1 MLPVVVV
8 VELAPADAPPTLADV
23 LLDSCSVALRRGTC
37 ARADT
42 LEASSAQATAVIVW
56 NGLDVRIEVGVQRE
70 GRPLWVLRELTF
82 SSSDPEVERWRAAG
96 LTVASLVG
104 EVQPWVST
112 PQPKPKP
119 PLPAAPVQGKEEL
132 TSRSDANLGVSAL
145 VGPGLSSG
153 GVRVGGKLDAAHRVW
168 GPVFV
173 MGAVDH
179 SVGLGTSEDLSVA
192 WTSAAVSGLYMTG
205 VASGL
210 ELGASGG
217 VVLQRMAASTKSE
230 PTDSGSQWDPGVAL
244 GVLARW
250 PANESLSIRGGVDA
264 RQFWRGAEIRVGGEE
279 AGKSSRWTALVWLG
293 LQWSLTPG
301 VR

>member
-8 VELAPADAPPTLADV
+8 VELAPADAPPTLADA
-23 LLDSCSVALRRGTC
+23 LLDSCSVALRRGIC

-70 GRPLWVLRELTF
+70 GRPLWVLRELSF

-104 EVQPWVST
+104 EVQPWVSA
-112 PQPKPKP
+112 PQPKP
-119 PLPAAPVQGKEEL
+119 PLPAAPVQRKEEPTL
-132 TSRSDANLGVSAL
+132 RSDANLGVSAL

-168 GPVFV
+168 GPAFV
-173 MGAVDH
+173 LGSVDH
-179 SVGLGTSEDLSVA
+179 SVGLGTRQDLSVA
-192 WTSAAVSGLYMTG
+192 WTSAAASGLYMPD

-217 VVLQRMAASTKSE
+217 IVLQRMAASTKSE

-250 PANESLSIRGGVDA
+250 PANEMLSLRAGVDA
-264 RQFWRGAEIRVGGEE
+264 RQFWRGAEIRVRGEE

-293 LQWSLTPG
+293 LQWSLTPEP
-301 VR
+301 R

>member
-1 MLPVVVV
+1 MVPVVVV
-8 VELAPADAPPTLADV
+8 VELAPADAPPTLADA

-42 LEASSAQATAVIVW
+42 PEASPAQATAVIVW

-70 GRPLWVLRELTF
+70 GRPLWVLRELSF

-112 PQPKPKP
+112 PQPEP
-119 PLPAAPVQGKEEL
+119 PPPAAPVQRKDEL
-132 TSRSDANLGVSAL
+132 TLRSDANLGVSAL

-168 GPVFV
+168 GPAFV

-179 SVGLGTSEDLSVA
+179 SVGLGTSEDLSLA
-192 WTSAAVSGLYMTG
+192 WTSVAASGVYMTD

-217 VVLQRMAASTKSE
+217 LVVQRTAASTKSE
-230 PTDSGSQWDPGVAL
+230 PTDSGSQWDPGLAL
-244 GVLARW
+244 GVLAKW
-250 PANESLSIRGGVDA
+250 PANESLSLRAGVDA

-279 AGKSSRWTALVWLG
+279 AGKSSRWTAFVWLG
-293 LQWSLTPG
+293 LQWSLIPRT
-301 VR
+301 R